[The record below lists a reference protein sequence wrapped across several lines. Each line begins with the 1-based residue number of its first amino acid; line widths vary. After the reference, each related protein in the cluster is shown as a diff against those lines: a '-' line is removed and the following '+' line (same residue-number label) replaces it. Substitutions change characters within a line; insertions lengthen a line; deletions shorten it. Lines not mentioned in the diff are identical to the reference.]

1 MKVKAWCLIEK
12 GEPKDLVLKEIEL
25 AELGDDELLI
35 ENKFIGLN
43 PVDWKLIKG
52 GHNEWKENHIPG
64 VDGSGIVINK
74 GKNVQTEIGT
84 RVCYHTDLSK
94 RGSFSTHTIIKDKT
108 FLIVPETINDATA
121 AAFPCPGLTALQA
134 YQKTPSLANKKVL
147 VNGAGGSVGFILTQ
161 LLINNGAEVYVTAS
175 PKHHAEFYKLG
186 VVKAIDY
193 QNENWKEEL
202 SENLFSAIFDMTS
215 AKNTP
220 SLFDLIA
227 YNGHVICIQGRID
240 VNPLPGFT
248 KCVSLHEIAL
258 AAFHKFSTPEQTE
271 QLMKDG
277 ELLLNSVGNGK
288 IKLRPI
294 ITADFEQLNE
304 FLQEMKDEGSS
315 EKRVVKI

>member
-1 MKVKAWCLIEK
+1 MKVKAWCWTEK
-12 GEPKDLVLKEIEL
+12 GEPTDLSLKEIEL

-35 ENKFIGLN
+35 ENRFIGLN

-52 GHNEWKENHIPG
+52 GHKEWKENHIPG

-74 GKNVQTEIGT
+74 GKNVQTAIGT
-84 RVCYHTDLSK
+84 RICYHTDLSK
-94 RGSFSTHTIIKDKT
+94 AGSFSTHTIIRDHT
-108 FLIVPETINDATA
+108 FLVVPENVSDAVA

-134 YQKTPSLANKKVL
+134 YQKTPSLTNKKVL

-161 LLINNGAEVYVTAS
+161 LLIIGGAEVYVTAS

-193 QNENWKEEL
+193 QNETWKEEL
-202 SENLFSAIFDMTS
+202 SETLFSAIFDMTS

-220 SLFDLIA
+220 SLLDLLA

-240 VNPLPGFT
+240 SNPLPGFT
-248 KCVSLHEIAL
+248 KCISLHEIAL
-258 AAFHKFSTPEQTE
+258 AAFHKFSTPEQTA

-277 ELLLNSVGNGK
+277 EWLLSLIGSGEIN
-288 IKLRPI
+288 LRPI
-294 ITADFEQLNE
+294 ISADFEQLNS
-304 FLQEMKDEGSS
+304 FLQEMKDEGTS
-315 EKRVVKI
+315 EKRIIKI

>member
-1 MKVKAWCLIEK
+1 MKAKAWCWTEK
-12 GEPKDLVLKEIEL
+12 GEPGDLVLKEIEL
-25 AELGDDELLI
+25 PELEDDELLI
-35 ENKFIGLN
+35 ENKFAGLN

-52 GHNEWKENHIPG
+52 GHIEWKENHIPG
-64 VDGSGIVINK
+64 VDASGIIAAK
-74 GKNVQTEIGT
+74 GKNVQTPIGT
-84 RVCYHTDLSK
+84 RICYHTDLSK
-94 RGSFSTHTIIKDKT
+94 PGSFSTHTIIKDHT
-108 FLIVPETINDATA
+108 FLVVPETVSDAAA

-134 YQKTPSLANKKVL
+134 YQKTPSLENKKVL

-161 LLINNGAEVYVTAS
+161 LLINSGAEVYVTAS

-193 QNENWKEEL
+193 QNETWKEEL

-240 VNPLPGFT
+240 INPLLGFT

-258 AAFHKFSTPEQTE
+258 AAFHKFSTQDQTL

-277 ELLLNSVGNGK
+277 EGLLDLVGSGK
-288 IKLRPI
+288 INLRPI
-294 ITADFEQLNE
+294 ITADFEQLNI
-304 FLQEMKDEGSS
+304 FLQEMKDKGTS
-315 EKRVVKI
+315 EKRVVKL